1 MTIYNFSAGP
11 ATLPKPVLEKAQA
24 ELLNYQD
31 SGMSVLEMSHRS
43 PEFDKIVKDAEA
55 TLRELMAI
63 PDNYKVIFLQGG
75 ASTQF
80 TMVPLNLAQGKK
92 AYYLVGGS
100 WGKKAYT
107 EAVKL
112 SKTIPFEPI
121 LLASSEET
129 VYDHIPSFDPATID
143 PEAAYVHL
151 TTNNTIEGT
160 SIYDLPDTNGVPIVA
175 DMSSNILAARYN
187 VEDFALI
194 YAGAQKNIGPAGVTV
209 VIVRED
215 FLNDQP
221 QLSAMLDY
229 RIQAEAGSLY
239 NTPPCFNIYISKL
252 VFDWIKNEIGGVDKM
267 AEIQRE
273 KSGLLYDYI
282 ESSDFYTN
290 PVKDAK
296 DRSVCNIPFVT
307 PSKELDAKFVA
318 EADALGFKN
327 IKGHRSV
334 GGMRASVYNAFP
346 RQGVLDLID
355 FMKKFEAENKS
366 LGKEM
371 EIRQAFPNEIGA
383 IMTVIE
389 SARTALAE
397 AGSTQWQGAD
407 GYPTEETIFDD
418 VLNGQAYVGIVDGQ
432 IVSYAA
438 VIVDGDPAYDKIYDG
453 DWKHHN
459 KRYITFHR
467 IAVLSEF
474 TGQGIAQTFI
484 QGLIEG
490 TDAHDFRCDTHEKNT
505 VMQHI
510 LEKLGYVYCGKV
522 PIDGERLAY
531 QKIKTKREK
540 AFYQELDEAAHHG
553 IH

>member
-43 PEFDKIVKDAEA
+43 PEFDKIIKDAEA

-121 LLASSEET
+121 LLASSEDT
-129 VYDHIPSFDPATID
+129 VYDHIPSFDPSTID

-252 VFDWIKNEIGGVDKM
+252 VFDWVKNEIGGVDKM

-307 PSKELDAKFVA
+307 PSKDLDAKFVA

-355 FMKKFEAENKS
+355 FMKKFLPLTKKPVQRLTS
-366 LGKEM
+366 
-371 EIRQAFPNEIGA
+371 IGDQFSF
-383 IMTVIE
+383 
-389 SARTALAE
+389 SA
-397 AGSTQWQGAD
+397 
-407 GYPTEETIFDD
+407 
-418 VLNGQAYVGIVDGQ
+418 
-432 IVSYAA
+432 
-438 VIVDGDPAYDKIYDG
+438 
-453 DWKHHN
+453 
-459 KRYITFHR
+459 
-467 IAVLSEF
+467 
-474 TGQGIAQTFI
+474 
-484 QGLIEG
+484 
-490 TDAHDFRCDTHEKNT
+490 C
-505 VMQHI
+505 
-510 LEKLGYVYCGKV
+510 
-522 PIDGERLAY
+522 
-531 QKIKTKREK
+531 
-540 AFYQELDEAAHHG
+540 
-553 IH
+553 